1 MGHTYFE
8 GLSRRLLHHAFLQQ
22 IRWGSFFIALANEN
36 VPHNGSEDD
45 RCPPLPR
52 GARYAGLGWRII
64 KKKYISFR
72 QQCCLTRG
80 KAASPIAILSLRT
93 CMCTRMIQTH
103 VHTTQP
109 PFPHHGRQIFSA
121 MDNSQIYTHKCRRAY
136 DNRYRGCSI
145 LRRGQHFCRVHIHN
159 IATPA
164 RPC

>member
-1 MGHTYFE
+1 M
-8 GLSRRLLHHAFLQQ
+8 
-22 IRWGSFFIALANEN
+22 
-36 VPHNGSEDD
+36 
-45 RCPPLPR
+45 
-52 GARYAGLGWRII
+52 
-64 KKKYISFR
+64 YISFR

-109 PFPHHGRQIFSA
+109 PSPHHGRQIFSA
-121 MDNSQIYTHKCRRAY
+121 MDNSQIYTHKCRRSY
-136 DNRYRGCSI
+136 DNRYRGGSI

-164 RPC
+164 RPCLTVEAAALLPVEAAKNHQIEIRCMKLLYTAD